1 MADSDSPT
9 LGDRFTLALE
19 YVSYVHAAQR
29 RKGSDIPYVG
39 HLLGV
44 ASILIDAG
52 GTEDE
57 VVAGLLH
64 DAVEDQGG
72 KPRARDI
79 AARFGERVA
88 EIVLDCSDAIPE
100 PGVEKEP
107 YDQRKSEYQEHLRR
121 CSDPSVY
128 LVSAADKL
136 HNLRSMLHDY
146 RFVGEELWERFNAT
160 KAKNLANYA
169 ALIDIYQ
176 HGPEDWRRRPIVEE
190 LVELHRRLTDLG
202 SENRGA

>member
-1 MADSDSPT
+1 MTEPESHA
-9 LGDRFTLALE
+9 LGDRFTNALE

-29 RKGSDIPYVG
+29 RKASDIPYVG

-72 KPRARDI
+72 KQRARDI
-79 AARFGERVA
+79 AARFGQRVA
-88 EIVLDCSDAIPE
+88 QIVVDCSDAIPE
-100 PGVEKEP
+100 PGVQKEP
-107 YDQRKSEYQEHLRR
+107 YAQRKSKYREHLRR

-136 HNLRSMLHDY
+136 HNLRSMLRDY
-146 RFVGEELWERFNAT
+146 RFVGEKLWERFNAP
-160 KAKNLANYA
+160 KAENLANYA
-169 ALIDIYQ
+169 ALIGIYQ
-176 HGPEDWRRRPIVEE
+176 DGPQDPRRRPIVEE
-190 LVELHRRLTDLG
+190 LVELHRRLTDFG
-202 SENRGA
+202 SENSGA